1 MVSKLKSY
9 LADFT
14 AIERCEIKIKGF
26 EIEILFL
33 NTNVCVCAN
42 ILLVLHANACNFERN
57 FSLLGL
63 GWSQEVGSMHSAL
76 TVLLLLSFLF
86 LFLFFILIL
95 FYC

>member
-33 NTNVCVCAN
+33 NTNVCVC
-42 ILLVLHANACNFERN
+42 VRKY
-57 FSLLGL
+57 
-63 GWSQEVGSMHSAL
+63 
-76 TVLLLLSFLF
+76 
-86 LFLFFILIL
+86 FIGFTCKRVQL
-95 FYC
+95 